1 MQCNPL
7 SQSPLATERIQS
19 ISSRTLLVMG
29 ISALWNFEKNDRPV
43 LFWRLQLLGWT
54 ALNSVPVFLM
64 LFILQFPISLVLL
77 QAILRTA
84 TGIIATTY
92 VLRPVLRRSRA
103 KGLPISILLVLPAI
117 VFVALTDGLLVR
129 TLIHDTLSIERTDAM
144 RLLTNDA
151 VRMVVYFFWSLLYL
165 LTDKLLRVQE
175 EVLRLS
181 HLKSELKSAELQLL
195 RDQINPH
202 FLFNALTAVESVAG
216 DRERVIEITQ
226 GLSDY
231 LRLAVRD
238 DAVKRPLQDEIDALK
253 SYLHVQKIRF
263 GDAIEYEIQ
272 VSEEASQTVVP
283 TALVQPLLENAIKHG
298 SRSAERPLSIRIMAN
313 FEDREL
319 CLSVHNSGK
328 WREPNALD
336 SGTGL
341 VNLQRRLEFICGQ
354 NARLKVEKFRD
365 AVQVEIRIAVD
376 KPETQQLANA

>member
-1 MQCNPL
+1 
-7 SQSPLATERIQS
+7 
-19 ISSRTLLVMG
+19 MG